1 MTADFFSS
9 TDLRRAG
16 ALLLHTAVADVDG
29 VRAIWDEAAEDDSW
43 PDLAGAL
50 IAVVFDL
57 APGLRSPE
65 GVAALRAF
73 TAEFVRLEV
82 PNE

>member
-1 MTADFFSS
+1 MTADFSS

-43 PDLAGAL
+43 PDLTAAVM
-50 IAVVFDL
+50 AVVFDL
-57 APGLRSPE
+57 APDLRSPE
-65 GVAALRAF
+65 GVAVLRAF
-73 TAEFVRLEV
+73 TAASVRAEV
-82 PNE
+82 PDE